1 MDAEIKNSKKLTSD
15 LELAKEGFRRHPVR
29 WRSQFLSANQ
39 RAPKI
44 PHFLGFL
51 ILIIF
56 LKSVWKNDCDSQREA
71 RRLAQERH
79 LTIEDEL
86 DLEKIYLKSTIEDQ
100 KTKMF
105 YLESR
110 AQNYDYIAKQ
120 AKDSFWFLW

>member
-1 MDAEIKNSKKLTSD
+1 M
-15 LELAKEGFRRHPVR
+15 V
-29 WRSQFLSANQ
+29 
-39 RAPKI
+39 KI
-44 PHFLGFL
+44 PG
-51 ILIIF
+51 
-56 LKSVWKNDCDSQREA
+56 KNDCDSQREA

-120 AKDSFWFLW
+120 AKDSFLYFYRDDPLGLYTKPI

>member
-1 MDAEIKNSKKLTSD
+1 M
-15 LELAKEGFRRHPVR
+15 V
-29 WRSQFLSANQ
+29 
-39 RAPKI
+39 
-44 PHFLGFL
+44 
-51 ILIIF
+51 IF
-56 LKSVWKNDCDSQREA
+56 LKSFWKNDCDSQREA

-120 AKDSFWFLW
+120 AKDSFWLFVIQGICNGYSATDFYRSFQGLPISVENAH